1 MSDESRSE
9 ADDQEPEQG
18 EQDLNE
24 IEVERESAIA
34 LSSGLQAA
42 ARQIGEQMT
51 EFHRRSM
58 EALNSL
64 QLQLASPLTSG
75 LVQTNWPT
83 PLLDNLSEQLR
94 QASRITIAAPQYDFG
109 ANLGRILEAHSKT
122 LFEGFQ
128 TFTERLKQ
136 LIPEN
141 LLELPTTGL
150 REVFR
155 INAEDGTSLAWAPR
169 TSIVEELIQAAD
181 MVARDTVLTTRGTE
195 IADDIAAS
203 LSAITRPEHQDL
215 KSMLLEAVAALRAG
229 LYRPAQAAACAAFD
243 TVVNV
248 HMLNFLAY
256 TGQRSKDKTRK
267 HFRPVDVEDWEELT
281 FAELE
286 LVLVGA
292 GISTAFQYWQ
302 AGNGPASFN
311 RNGTIHHT
319 DDGAYSPAHAVRAV
333 LIAQATLRWLD
344 VAMSAEE
351 EDEDA
356 A

>member
-1 MSDESRSE
+1 MTDETHSE
-9 ADDQEPEQG
+9 ADNPESERSEQEPSGTE
-18 EQDLNE
+18 EKH
-24 IEVERESAIA
+24 ESVIA
-34 LSSGLQAA
+34 LSNGLQAA
-42 ARQIGEQMT
+42 ARHIGEQMT

-64 QLQLASPLTSG
+64 QLQLTAPLTSG
-75 LVQTNWPT
+75 LLQTNWPS
-83 PLLDNLSEQLR
+83 PLLDNLSEQIR
-94 QASRITIAAPQYDFG
+94 QASRITVPTPQYDFG
-109 ANLGRILEAHSKT
+109 TNLGRILEAHSKT
-122 LFEGFQ
+122 LFEGLR

-141 LLELPTTGL
+141 LLELPTTDL

-155 INAEDGTSLAWAPR
+155 VNAEDGTSLAWAPR
-169 TSIVEELIQAAD
+169 TSIVAELIQATD
-181 MVARDTVLTTRGTE
+181 MPARDDILTRLTSE
-195 IADDIAAS
+195 IADDIEAS
-203 LSAITRPEHQDL
+203 LDVITRPEHQDL
-215 KSMLLEAVAALRAG
+215 RFMMLEAVAALRAG
-229 LYRPAQAAACAAFD
+229 LHRPAQAAACAAFD

-256 TGQRSKDKTRK
+256 TGQRSKDRTRK
-267 HFRPVDVEDWEELT
+267 HFRPVDIEDWEELSL
-281 FAELE
+281 AELE

-319 DDGAYSPAHAVRAV
+319 DDGAYSPGHAVRAL

-351 EDEDA
+351 EDEDTA
-356 A
+356 